1 MVQSPV
7 LFITFSRP
15 EYARQTW
22 ESIKL
27 AQPKVLYFYSNKA
40 RADRVEEQERNDEIR
55 SYIKE
60 INWDC
65 DLHLFF
71 QVEHVDIYTSLR
83 SAISWLFNN
92 ETEGII
98 LEEDCV
104 PTMAF
109 FSFCDQMLS
118 YYRDEQKV
126 WCISGDNYLDYSPK
140 GKDYFFI
147 G

>member
-65 DLHLFF
+65 DADVRCCQFEGNIQRYGSEITMKRKVLF
-71 QVEHVDIYTSLR
+71 
-83 SAISWLFNN
+83 
-92 ETEGII
+92 
-98 LEEDCV
+98 
-104 PTMAF
+104 
-109 FSFCDQMLS
+109 
-118 YYRDEQKV
+118 
-126 WCISGDNYLDYSPK
+126 
-140 GKDYFFI
+140 
-147 G
+147 